1 MLGVENNRGM
11 AHHDHH
17 RGHSHNHEHGHD
29 RPVHSGF
36 GLGGHGH
43 DHGPVS
49 HDRAF
54 AIGIALNIGF
64 VAVEAYYGWK
74 INSLALLADAGHNLG
89 DVAGLL
95 LAWAGAFAGRFL
107 PDARHTYGWRRAS
120 ILAAFFNALLLL
132 VAMGSLAWEAVQRL
146 QAIGLHGMSAQANSS
161 HAVTMMVVAGFG
173 IVINGAT
180 AWLFMRGSKD
190 DINLRG
196 AYLHMLGDA
205 LVSLGVVVAG
215 ALTLVFAWAWL
226 DPAVSLVVAGVLV
239 LSTWRLFRQSLH
251 LMFDGVPDHV
261 DLKSVR
267 ATLMSL
273 PGVAAVDD
281 LHVWAMGA
289 TQTALTAHLVV
300 PEAEHSDDFLRFAVK
315 QLQEGYGIRH
325 ITLQVVR
332 EPMGLGCGPLR

>member
-1 MLGVENNRGM
+1 MPHVANNRAM

-17 RGHSHNHEHGHD
+17 HHPHGHAA
-29 RPVHSGF
+29 HSGF
-36 GLGGHGH
+36 GLAGHGH
-43 DHGPVS
+43 DHGVVS

-54 AIGIALNIGF
+54 AVGIALNLGF

-146 QAIGLHGMSAQANSS
+146 QAIGWQGVSAPANSS
-161 HAVTMMVVAGFG
+161 HALTMMVVAGIG

-205 LVSLGVVVAG
+205 MVSLGVVVAG
-215 ALTLVFAWAWL
+215 ALTLAFAWAWL
-226 DPAVSLVVAGVLV
+226 DPAVSLLVAAVLV

-261 DLKSVR
+261 DLKHVR
-267 ATLMSL
+267 ATLMAL

-300 PEAEHSDDFLRFAVK
+300 PDAEHSDDFLRFAVK

-325 ITLQVVR
+325 VTLQVVR